1 MIIENKQKIKKIIM
15 KPTASCFCP
24 LGQDWYKIDFNI
36 SFMPK
41 DFYPDYCDVQ
51 NFISN
56 NINKQQLTI
65 EEAASRA
72 GVGTKTW
79 SRYEAGESIR
89 VDKSKG
95 ICRALNWRAFPDE
108 ESEDDNLLSVIF

>member
-65 EEAASRA
+65 EEATDILYNYLQEDYLPENLTIQSN
-72 GVGTKTW
+72 VNIVQ
-79 SRYEAGESIR
+79 SH
-89 VDKSKG
+89 
-95 ICRALNWRAFPDE
+95 FP
-108 ESEDDNLLSVIF
+108 VIVIK